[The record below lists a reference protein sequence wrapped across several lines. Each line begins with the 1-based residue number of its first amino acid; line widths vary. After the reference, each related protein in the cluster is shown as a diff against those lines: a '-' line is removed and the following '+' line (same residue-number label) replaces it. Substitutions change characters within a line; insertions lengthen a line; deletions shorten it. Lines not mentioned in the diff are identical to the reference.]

1 MSARRRKAPEQAL
14 FAFAEESGEKRR
26 GMDELF
32 ASLVAFQ
39 KASRFL
45 QLLTCMARFSD
56 YGPYNALLAAVQ
68 RPNATC
74 VLPPSK
80 WTKYNRELKRVAR
93 PIVLLR
99 PFAPV
104 FCVFDI
110 ADTRVVRG
118 RPDRLPSYLRSRVAE
133 TPASPVPEATVRRLL
148 ARLPW
153 WGILHEALPTGPAAQ
168 GEIHLAD
175 GREGDLSVPVADGG
189 VVPWRPVYVLRTRTD
204 VPPTDLF
211 AAVVREL
218 ARLFCHH
225 LMCGYEKGWGDG
237 RSLTPDVEAFEVEVA
252 LWLVS
257 RRIGVASPA
266 YAAVDDYFTTHPAI
280 PETMSMD
287 AVVDA
292 VGEIET
298 MLGECTL
305 RDGSLF
311 KTSHDF
317 AARVRAGDVV
327 HPFQQEITTT

>member
-1 MSARRRKAPEQAL
+1 MSARRKKEPEQTL
-14 FAFAEESGEKRR
+14 FAFAEESDEKRR

-32 ASLVAFQ
+32 ASLDSFR
-39 KASRFL
+39 KGSRFL
-45 QLLTCMARFSD
+45 QLLACMARSSE

-80 WTKYNRELKRVAR
+80 WKKYNRELKREAR

-99 PFAPV
+99 PFAPI

-118 RPDRLPSYLRSRVAE
+118 RPDRLPAHLRIRSAE
-133 TPASPVPEATVRRLL
+133 EPAGTVPEATVRRLL
-148 ARLPW
+148 SRLPW

-175 GREGDLSVPVADGG
+175 GREGDLAVPVADGN
-189 VVPWRPVYVLRTRTD
+189 VIPWRPVYVLRTRTD
-204 VPPTDLF
+204 VAPTDLF

-237 RSLTPDVEAFEVEVA
+237 RPLTPDVEMFEAEVV

-257 RRIGVASPA
+257 RRIGASSPS
-266 YAAVDDYFTTHPAI
+266 YAAVSDYFTTHSSIPAA
-280 PETMSMD
+280 MSMD
-287 AVVDA
+287 AVLDA

-298 MLGECTL
+298 MLGECSL
-305 RDGSLF
+305 RDGALF